1 MVRKCRCVFE
11 AFGGT
16 KQGVEKTSLTYS
28 VNNHTA
34 VKHEPASK
42 IPLDS
47 LQHTVQEY
55 GQKMFNLQIYS
66 IEFLNEVSYSAK
78 TLKSTNWATI
88 PGIVSSNFCC
98 FFFPLMHNDLWPP
111 RITTDYTE

>member
-55 GQKMFNLQIYS
+55 GQKMRRRTRQKHWNQPT
-66 IEFLNEVSYSAK
+66 EPQFLELLAAASAASSFLSCIM
-78 TLKSTNWATI
+78 TFDP
-88 PGIVSSNFCC
+88 PG
-98 FFFPLMHNDLWPP
+98 
-111 RITTDYTE
+111 